1 MNINTKEMQTVIQH
15 EVDVA
20 VMLATAQVT
29 EVTPKKYSEITGI
42 SYEKVMNWCK
52 NKTLQAR
59 KVNADGVQVE
69 SGGSWL
75 IDIKAPILAKNS

>member
-20 VMLATAQVT
+20 VMLATAQVA

-42 SYEKVMNWCK
+42 SYEKVMSWCK
-52 NKTLQAR
+52 NQTLQAR
-59 KVNADGVQVE
+59 KVNSAGVQVE

-75 IDIKAPILAKNS
+75 VDIKAPLAVKNS

>member
-20 VMLATAQVT
+20 VVLVTAQAV

-52 NKTLQAR
+52 NQTLQAR
-59 KVNADGVQVE
+59 KVNMDGVQVE
-69 SGGSWL
+69 TGGSWL
-75 IDIKAPILAKNS
+75 VDVKAPILAKNS